1 MADRPQ
7 VNGWNNINL
16 NKPEEYSSEFVIDG
30 KRYANVTN
38 VTTGQRQLYF
48 VQPVS
53 NARGL
58 LTTTNTDGTITK
70 GGNYDNF
77 NKFNPG
83 ELAAAEAANKQASVA
98 LLSNK
103 DISTSTEAAAI
114 KNSKEFKS
122 TTAGQNSASGSGT
135 GDANSVTWGGET
147 ITSAQKALADLAAA
161 GITGG
166 LRICSR
172 HCRAIKSIKH
182 KQLRQKLHKV

>member
-135 GDANSVTWGGET
+135 GAGSQGGDPNN
-147 ITSAQKALADLAAA
+147 AALLADISTPTKGTRMSFSQTLKYPE
-161 GITGG
+161 T
-166 LRICSR
+166 LKCRKSR
-172 HCRAIKSIKH
+172 CN
-182 KQLRQKLHKV
+182 

>member
-7 VNGWNNINL
+7 VNGWNTINL

-70 GGNYDNF
+70 GDKYDNF
-77 NKFNPG
+77 NQFNSG
-83 ELAAAEAANKQASVA
+83 KLAAAETANKQASVK
-98 LLSNK
+98 LLSTPG
-103 DISTSTEAAAI
+103 ISTPTEAEAI
-114 KNSKEFKS
+114 KNSSQFK
-122 TTAGQNSASGSGT
+122 
-135 GDANSVTWGGET
+135 DRKSV
-147 ITSAQKALADLAAA
+147 
-161 GITGG
+161 
-166 LRICSR
+166 
-172 HCRAIKSIKH
+172 
-182 KQLRQKLHKV
+182 V

>member
-122 TTAGQNSASGSGT
+122 TTAGSNAAPGGAAGGST
-135 GDANSVTWGGET
+135 IAANP
-147 ITSAQKALADLAAA
+147 QLAAD
-161 GITGG
+161 T
-166 LRICSR
+166 
-172 HCRAIKSIKH
+172 KK
-182 KQLRQKLHKV
+182 